1 MGLNLVQFVLSK
13 RNIEY
18 QLSLLA
24 SVGIVCDAY
33 QSKVLWQPFE
43 ISVYI
48 VLFLTLSHHLVIFR
62 KLFVKIRNNSEIPC
76 TNPFHNIIFFSYSNQ
91 YWYFVFCLWNFE
103 DIFPYLPLKTFASQ
117 IPFGMIFYFTLFCI
131 LDIAF
136 CFSSFSICIESIWNT
151 NDKGGRAVFPSSSNS
166 PRRHSRG
173 SNSTRSIFPPSV
185 LRCSSVSIKKTQFPP
200 LNMCPTNLTTFL
212 VEKMQEILSNNDSK
226 LKMWDLR

>member
-1 MGLNLVQFVLSK
+1 MGINLVQFVLSK

-18 QLSLLA
+18 QLSLLIA
-24 SVGIVCDAY
+24 FVGIVCDAY

-151 NDKGGRAVFPSSSNS
+151 NNKGAPGMDV
-166 PRRHSRG
+166 
-173 SNSTRSIFPPSV
+173 
-185 LRCSSVSIKKTQFPP
+185 CYWCKWKKF
-200 LNMCPTNLTTFL
+200 
-212 VEKMQEILSNNDSK
+212 K
-226 LKMWDLR
+226 